1 MILLVEIQIY
11 NTPLAEFNFLERQ
24 ILLVG

>member
-1 MILLVEIQIY
+1 
-11 NTPLAEFNFLERQ
+11 LAEFNFLESQ